1 MDLSGYRDVISSLP
15 EDISCHILSF
25 LSTKEAASTSVLSRK
40 WRYLFAF
47 VPNLDL
53 DDSVY
58 LNPRNKTDIST
69 SFMDFVDRVLALQ
82 GNFPLHKF
90 SLKIGD
96 GVDPVRIT
104 PWIHNVLDRGVSDLY
119 LHLNLES
126 EFLLPSKVYLSKTLV
141 RLKLRFGLYPT
152 IDVEDVHLPN
162 LKSLYIES
170 THFEKHGIGLSKLL
184 SGCPMLEDL
193 VLDDISWCIWD
204 FASVSVPT
212 LRKLTFCWEE
222 RDEFPKSVLLDT
234 PNLVYLKFTDTV
246 AGKYPKVNFDSLV
259 EAHIDL
265 RLLKPILI
273 NYHQG
278 YGENDMVGNATD
290 FMMRICNVKTL
301 YLSAN
306 TLQVLTY
313 SCDAIPLFNNL
324 THLTIESN
332 PKVGWQSVPGLLK
345 NSPNLETLIF
355 QGLIH
360 KATNKCGDVCLCYKP
375 REEILSCLSSSPVKF
390 IEILKFGEISDDM
403 EKQIKYFLE
412 TMPNLEKMILYYN
425 TSSVGNVIAV
435 SSRLRRLVSKVPS
448 SKCIVQLISD
458 NLSLSST
465 VSKDGL
471 LFFKSTSPV

>member
-1 MDLSGYRDVISSLP
+1 MDLSGSRDVISSLP
-15 EDISCHILSF
+15 DDISSHILSF
-25 LSTKEAASTSVLSRK
+25 LPTKEAASTSVLSKK

-53 DDSVY
+53 DESVY
-58 LNPRNKTDIST
+58 LNPENETEVSS

-82 GNFPLHKF
+82 GNSPLHKF

-96 GVDPVRIT
+96 GVEPDRII
-104 PWIHNVLDRGVSDLY
+104 PWINNVLERGVSDLD
-119 LHLNLES
+119 LHVYMETEFVFPS
-126 EFLLPSKVYLSKTLV
+126 EMFLSKTLV
-141 RLKLRFGLYPT
+141 RLKLMLYPLLEF
-152 IDVEDVHLPN
+152 EDVYLPK
-162 LKSLYIES
+162 LKTLYIDS
-170 THFEKHGIGLSKLL
+170 CYFEKYGIGLTKLL
-184 SGCPMLEDL
+184 SGCPILEDL
-193 VLDDISWCIWD
+193 VLDDIPWCTWD

-212 LRKLTFCWEE
+212 LKRLTFSTQV
-222 RDEFPKSVLLDT
+222 RDEFPKSVSIDT

-265 RLLKPILI
+265 RLLQG
-273 NYHQG
+273 HQG

-290 FMMRICNVKTL
+290 FIMRICNVKTL
-301 YLSAN
+301 YLSSN

-313 SCDAIPLFNNL
+313 SCDAIPIFNNL

-332 PKVGWQSVPGLLK
+332 PEVGWQSLPGLLK

-360 KATNKCGDVCLCYKP
+360 KATDKCGDVCLCKP
-375 REEILSCLSSSPVKF
+375 REEIRSCLASSPVKV
-390 IEILKFGEISDDM
+390 IKILKFGEISDDM
-403 EKQIKYFLE
+403 EKQREQIKYFLE

-425 TSSVGNVIAV
+425 TTSVEDVTEV
-435 SSRLRRLVSKVPS
+435 SSRLQRLVSKLAS
-448 SKCIVQLISD
+448 STCIVQLISD

-465 VSKDGL
+465 VSTNGL
-471 LFFKSTSPV
+471 LCF